1 MLRYNLKRT
10 FKPVIS
16 QRYASSNSTALQKYP
31 ISSKLHGYEIVKTT
45 TIPEF
50 SLVAVLLNHEASGA
64 QHLHLDSANDNNNVF
79 SIAFKTNPPDATGV
93 PHILEH
99 TTLCGSK
106 KYPVR
111 DPFFKMSNRSLSNF
125 MNAMTGH
132 DYTFYPFATTNP
144 KDFENLMD
152 VYLSSVLEPLLNYN
166 DFIQEGWRLENSTL
180 DDIKSKLE
188 FKGVVYNEMK
198 GQYSNSMYYFY
209 IKFLESIY
217 PTLNNS
223 GGDPTKMT
231 DLTYKELVNFH
242 NRNYHPSN
250 ARTFTYGNLPLES
263 HLSRLDEFFKGFEK
277 RQGPSYSKVKEP
289 IFVTDPKQSYNVTV
303 PGPFDS
309 MVNKDI
315 SEQYNA
321 SITWYLG
328 NPLDPLMHYN
338 LFKWKI
344 LGSLLF
350 DGHNSPLYQELI
362 ESGFSEDF
370 SANSGLDST
379 SALFSITIGLNY
391 LTKDKVKNLESVI
404 TNIVKDNVVPKLKE
418 NDASY
423 KDRVEALLHQIELGF
438 KRHKPE
444 FGFSLLSSLVPSW
457 VNGAD
462 PLEVL
467 TVEKILSKFKK
478 EYSERGLLMF
488 EELLNDTLL
497 NDEIKKFKFTMEPKL
512 NFAKELSQIEA
523 DNLEN
528 KVKSLTK
535 DDLKQIYDKNIE
547 LAESQS
553 QEQNA
558 DVLPTLTVEDISK
571 RGAFYDIAVTR
582 ANNKD
587 ISERIVDTNG
597 LVYVSALKEI
607 PFLPTKYYKYL
618 PLFNSC
624 LTNLAGTTETS
635 ITDLETKIQLV
646 TGGISFSHKI
656 SPDPYNIN
664 LMKLQYLLS
673 GAALKENAAHIYD
686 LWREILQDTRF
697 SNNDDVL
704 DKLNTLIKNMGQ
716 NQINA
721 VADSGHSYACGVS
734 NSKITP
740 AKYIKEVTSGL
751 NQVQFVMEMNRNLES
766 KGKEYLRDEILP
778 VLRSIRDTILQG
790 DFKYRVVGDLETV
803 KENETFIAKFDE
815 QISSSTAAPFATDGL
830 DSLLESFKYNH
841 ASEKKLVNL
850 PFQVGYSCLAKK
862 GTSFS
867 SKDGAA
873 LQILSQ
879 LYTFKNLH
887 SKIREANGAYGGG
900 LTYDGLGGTLDF
912 YSYRDPNPVKS
923 IQTFE
928 ESFPY
933 GLDAKWSEKDL
944 TEAKLRVFQSIDAP
958 INVASQGATE
968 FFEGISDDLRQ
979 ERRENF
985 LNTTIQDLQHVTQN
999 YLVNNPNN
1007 LSTIIGDKDLLNVDG
1022 SWKIKNLKL

>member
-1 MLRYNLKRT
+1 MLRYNLKRNLQQ
-10 FKPVIS
+10 VAA
-16 QRYASSNSTALQKYP
+16 QRTASSSTTALHKYP
-31 ISSKLHGYEIVKTT
+31 IRSKSHGFEIIKTT

-50 SLVAVLLNHEASGA
+50 SLVAVLLKHEASGA

-111 DPFFKMSNRSLSNF
+111 DPFFKMTNRSLSNF

-132 DYTFYPFATTNP
+132 DYTFYPFATTNR

-166 DFIQEGWRLENSTL
+166 DFIQEGWRLENSAL
-180 DDIKSKLE
+180 EDIKSKLE

-209 IKFLESIY
+209 IKFLESVY
-217 PTLNNS
+217 PALNNS

-231 DLTYKELVNFH
+231 NLSYKELVDFH
-242 NRNYHPSN
+242 SRNYHPSN
-250 ARTFTYGNLPLES
+250 AKTFTYGNLPLEN
-263 HLSRLDEFFKGFEK
+263 HLRRLNEYFKGFDKKCLSSE
-277 RQGPSYSKVKEP
+277 VKES
-289 IFVTDPKQSYNVTV
+289 IFVTDPKKVHEVTV

-309 MVNKDI
+309 MINKDI

-328 NPLDPLMHYN
+328 NPLDISMYYN

-344 LGSLLF
+344 LASLLF
-350 DGHNSPLYQELI
+350 DGHSSPLYQDFI
-362 ESGFSEDF
+362 ESGYSEDF

-379 SALFSITIGLNY
+379 TSLFSITVGFNY
-391 LTKDKVKNLESVI
+391 LTKEKVGGLESAIINSIRDSVM
-404 TNIVKDNVVPKLKE
+404 PRLSA
-418 NDASY
+418 NDSAY
-423 KDRVEALLHQIELGF
+423 NNRVEALLHQIELGF

-467 TVEKILSKFKK
+467 TVEAILSKFKK
-478 EYSERGLLMF
+478 EYSERGLKMF

-497 NDEIKKFKFTMEPKL
+497 NNATQKFKFTMEPRD
-512 NFAKELSQIEA
+512 NFAKQLGQIET
-523 DNLEN
+523 DNLSSKIEE
-528 KVKSLTK
+528 LTE
-535 DDLKQIYDKNIE
+535 DDRQKIYDRNIE
-547 LAESQS
+547 LAESQT
-553 QEQNA
+553 QEQDA
-558 DVLPTLTVEDISK
+558 DVLPSLAVEDISK
-571 RGAFYDIAVTR
+571 RGSFYDIAVVR
-582 ANNKD
+582 VNNKD
-587 ISERIVDTNG
+587 INERVVDTNG
-597 LVYVSALKEI
+597 LVYVNALKEI
-607 PFLPTKYYKYL
+607 PFLSAKYYKYL

-624 LTNLAGTTETS
+624 LTNLAGTTETP
-635 ITDLETKIQLV
+635 ITELETKIQLV
-646 TGGISFSHKI
+646 TGGISFNHRI
-656 SPDPYNIN
+656 TPDPYNIN
-664 LMKLQYLLS
+664 SMKLQYSLA
-673 GAALKENAAHIYD
+673 GAALKENAANIYD
-686 LWREILQDTRF
+686 LWREILQDTRL
-697 SNNDDVL
+697 SDDEEVL
-704 DKLNTLIKNMGQ
+704 DKLSTLIKNMGQ

-721 VADSGHSYACGVS
+721 VAESGHSYACGVS

-740 AKYIKEVTSGL
+740 AKYIREVTGGL
-751 NQVQFVMEMNRNLES
+751 EQVQFVMEMNRNLEN
-766 KGKEYLRDEILP
+766 KGKDYLKNEILP
-778 VLRSIRDTILQG
+778 ILRTMKEAVLQG

-803 KENETFIAKFDE
+803 KENESLISKFDE
-815 QISSSTAAPFATDGL
+815 QMASSGPTPATTDGL

-841 ASEKKLVNL
+841 TSEKQLINL

-862 GTSFS
+862 GASFS
-867 SKDGAA
+867 SKEGAA

-928 ESFPY
+928 ESFAY
-933 GLDAKWSEKDL
+933 GLNAQWSEKDL

-958 INVASQGATE
+958 INVASQGSTQ

-985 LNTTIQDLQHVTQN
+985 LSTTIQDLQHVTQN

-1007 LSTIIGDKDLLNVDG
+1007 LVTVIGDNELLKVDNN
-1022 SWKIKNLKL
+1022 WQIRNLKL

>member
-1 MLRYNLKRT
+1 MLRRNLRRNL
-10 FKPVIS
+10 S
-16 QRYASSNSTALQKYP
+16 QVFSRRYASRNATALQKYP
-31 ISSKLHGYEIVKTT
+31 VSSKHHGFEIIKTT

-50 SLVAVLLNHEASGA
+50 SLTAVLLKHEASGA

-111 DPFFKMSNRSLSNF
+111 DPFFKMTNRSLSNF

-166 DFIQEGWRLENSTL
+166 DFIQEGWRLENSVL
-180 DDIKSKLE
+180 ENIKSNLE

-209 IKFLESIY
+209 IKFLESVY

-223 GGDPTKMT
+223 GGDPTKMIK
-231 DLTYKELVNFH
+231 LTYKELVDFH
-242 NRNYHPSN
+242 SRNYHPSN
-250 ARTFTYGNLPLES
+250 AKTFTYGDLPLEG
-263 HLSRLDEFFKGFEK
+263 HLRRLDEYFRGFD
-277 RQGPSYSKVKEP
+277 RRTVSSDVKEP
-289 IFVTDPKQSYNVTV
+289 VFVTDPKQVYEVTV

-328 NPLDPLMHYN
+328 DPLDPSMYYN
-338 LFKWKI
+338 LFKWKV
-344 LGSLLF
+344 LASLLF

-370 SANSGLDST
+370 SANTGLDST

-391 LTKDKVKNLESVI
+391 LNKEKVKDLESVI
-404 TNIVKDNVVPKLKE
+404 IKVIKDNVIPKLKE

-423 KDRVEALLHQIELGF
+423 NDRVEALLHQIELGF

-462 PLEVL
+462 PLKVL
-467 TVEKILSKFKK
+467 TVEEILTKFKK
-478 EYSERGLLMF
+478 EYSERELAMF
-488 EELLNDTLL
+488 EEILNDTLL
-497 NDEIKKFKFTMEPKL
+497 NDATKKFKFTMEPKQG
-512 NFAKELSQIEA
+512 FSKELGQIET
-523 DNLEN
+523 DNLES
-528 KVKSLTK
+528 KIRDLTEN
-535 DDLKQIYDKNIE
+535 DRKQIYERNID
-547 LAESQS
+547 LAKSQME
-553 QEQNA
+553 EQNA
-558 DVLPTLTVEDISK
+558 DVLPSLTVEDISK
-571 RGAFYDIAVTR
+571 KGTFYDIAITR

-597 LVYVSALKEI
+597 LVYVNALKEM
-607 PFLPTKYYKYL
+607 PFLSTKYYKYL

-664 LMKLQYLLS
+664 SMKLHYSL
-673 GAALKENAAHIYD
+673 GGVALKENAANIYQ

-697 SNNDDVL
+697 SDDDDVL

-740 AKYIKEVTSGL
+740 AKYIREVTGGL
-751 NQVQFVMEMNRNLES
+751 DQVQFVMEMNRNLES
-766 KGKEYLRDEILP
+766 KGKDYLRDEVLP
-778 VLRSIRDTILQG
+778 ILRSVKEAILQG

-803 KENETFIAKFDE
+803 KENETLIGKFDE
-815 QISSSTAAPFATDGL
+815 QISSSTTIPPTTDGL

-841 ASEKKLVNL
+841 ASEKQLVNL

-867 SKDGAA
+867 SKEGAA

-912 YSYRDPNPVKS
+912 YSYRDPNPIKS
-923 IQTFE
+923 IRTFE
-928 ESFPY
+928 ESFAY
-933 GLDAKWSEKDL
+933 GLDAQWTEKDL

-958 INVASQGATE
+958 INIASQGATQ
-968 FFEGISDDLRQ
+968 FFEGINDDLRQ

-985 LNTTIQDLQHVTQN
+985 LSTTIQDLQHVTQN
-999 YLVNNPNN
+999 YLVNNPDNFA
-1007 LSTIIGDKDLLNVDG
+1007 TVIGDKELFKVDN
-1022 SWKIKNLKL
+1022 SWNIKNLKL

>member
-1 MLRYNLKRT
+1 MLRQNLRRNLNRV
-10 FKPVIS
+10 FV
-16 QRYASSNSTALQKYP
+16 RHFASNTSSALSKYP
-31 ISSKLHGYEIVKTT
+31 VSSRLHGFEIMNTT

-50 SLVAVLLNHEASGA
+50 SLVAVLLKHEATGA
-64 QHLHLDSANDNNNVF
+64 QHLHLDSATDNNNVF

-111 DPFFKMSNRSLSNF
+111 DPFFKMTNRSLSNF

-132 DYTFYPFATTNP
+132 DYTFYPFATTNS

-152 VYLSSVLEPLLNYN
+152 VYLSSVLEPLLNRN
-166 DFIQEGWRLENSTL
+166 DFIQEGWRLENSVL
-180 DDIKSKLE
+180 EDIKSNLE

-209 IKFLESIY
+209 IRFLESIY

-231 DLTYKELVNFH
+231 NLTYEELLDFH
-242 NRNYHPSN
+242 KRNYHPSN
-250 ARTFTYGNLPLES
+250 AKTFTYGNLPLEG
-263 HLSRLDEFFKGFEK
+263 HLRRLDDYFKDFTK
-277 RQGPSYSKVKEP
+277 RSVGVDVKEP
-289 IFVTDPKQSYNVTV
+289 IFVTDPEQVYEVTV

-328 NPLDPLMHYN
+328 DPLDPSQYYN

-344 LGSLLF
+344 LASLLF

-379 SALFSITIGLNY
+379 TALFSLTVGLNY
-391 LTKDKVKNLESVI
+391 LTKEKVKSLESVI
-404 TNIVKDNVVPKLKE
+404 TNTIKDKVIPKLKE
-418 NDASY
+418 NDPAY
-423 KDRVEALLHQIELGF
+423 NDRVEALLHQIELGF

-462 PLEVL
+462 PLKVL
-467 TVEKILSKFKK
+467 TVEEILTKFKN
-478 EYSERGLLMF
+478 EYAKRGLAMF
-488 EELLNDTLL
+488 KELLDDTLL
-497 NDEIKKFKFTMEPKL
+497 NDATKKFKFTMEPKQD
-512 NFAKELSQIEA
+512 FAKQLSQVESE
-523 DNLEN
+523 NLQN
-528 KVKSLTK
+528 KVKSLTEE
-535 DDLKQIYDKNIE
+535 DRKQIFDRNIE
-547 LAESQS
+547 LANSQS
-553 QEQNA
+553 EEQNA
-558 DVLPTLTVEDISK
+558 DVLPSLTVEDISK
-571 RGAFYDIAVTR
+571 KGTFYDIAVTR

-587 ISERIVDTNG
+587 IYARIVDTNG
-597 LVYVSALKEI
+597 LVYVNALKEI

-635 ITDLETKIQLV
+635 ITDLETRIQLV
-646 TGGISFSHKI
+646 TGGVSFNHKI

-664 LMKLQYLLS
+664 SMKLQYSL
-673 GAALKENAAHIYD
+673 GGVALKENAANIYQ

-697 SNNDDVL
+697 SDDEDVL
-704 DKLNTLIKNMGQ
+704 DKLNTLIKNLGQ

-721 VADSGHSYACGVS
+721 VAESGHSYACGVS

-740 AKYIKEVTSGL
+740 AKYIKQVTGGL
-751 NQVQFVMEMNRNLES
+751 EQVQFVMEMNRELES
-766 KGKEYLRDEILP
+766 KGKDYLRDEVLP
-778 VLRSIRDTILQG
+778 VLRKMKESILQG
-790 DFKYRVVGDLETV
+790 DFKYRVVGDSETV
-803 KENETFIAKFDE
+803 KENEVLIGKFDE
-815 QISSSTAAPFATDGL
+815 QMSSPTVKTPLATEGL

-841 ASEKKLVNL
+841 TSEKQLVNL

-862 GTSFS
+862 GTSFA
-867 SKDGAA
+867 SKEGAA

-912 YSYRDPNPVKS
+912 YSYRDPNPIKS

-928 ESFPY
+928 ESFTY
-933 GLDAKWSEKDL
+933 GLDAQWTEKDL

-958 INVASQGATE
+958 INIASQGATH

-985 LNTTIQDLQHVTQN
+985 LSTTIQDLQHVTQN
-999 YLVNNPNN
+999 YLVKNPNN
-1007 LSTIIGDKDLLNVDG
+1007 LSTVIGDEALLKVDN

>member
-1 MLRYNLKRT
+1 MLRYNLRRNLKQVFTRG
-10 FKPVIS
+10 
-16 QRYASSNSTALQKYP
+16 YATDNASALKKYP
-31 ISSKLHGYEIVKTT
+31 VSSRLHGFEIVDTT

-50 SLVAVLLNHEASGA
+50 SLIATLLKHEASGA
-64 QHLHLDSANDNNNVF
+64 QHLHLDASNDNNNVF

-111 DPFFKMSNRSLSNF
+111 DPFFKMTNRSLSNF

-132 DYTFYPFATTNP
+132 DYTFYPFATTNS

-152 VYLSSVLEPLLNYN
+152 VYLSSVLEPLLNQN
-166 DFIQEGWRLENSTL
+166 DFIQEGWRLENSVL
-180 DDIKSKLE
+180 NDIKSDLE

-231 DLTYKELVNFH
+231 NLTYKELLDFH
-242 NRNYHPSN
+242 GRNYHPSN
-250 ARTFTYGNLPLES
+250 ARTFTYGNLPLQG
-263 HLSRLDEFFKGFEK
+263 HLQRLDEYYKNFDRK
-277 RQGPSYSKVKEP
+277 SVTSDVKEP
-289 IFVTDPKQSYNVTV
+289 IFVTDPKQVYEVTV

-309 MVNKDI
+309 MANKDI

-328 NPLDPLMHYN
+328 DPLDPSKYYD

-370 SANSGLDST
+370 SANTGLDST
-379 SALFSITIGLNY
+379 TALFSLTVGLNY
-391 LTKDKVKNLESVI
+391 LTKEKVGNMESVI
-404 TNIVKDNVVPKLKE
+404 INTIKDKVIPKLKE

-423 KDRVEALLHQIELGF
+423 NDRVEALLHQIELGF

-462 PLEVL
+462 PLKVL
-467 TVEKILSKFKK
+467 TVEEILTRFKK
-478 EYSERGLLMF
+478 EYSERGLAMF
-488 EELLNDTLL
+488 EELLNNSLL
-497 NDEIKKFKFTMEPKL
+497 NDATKKFKFTMEPKQD
-512 NFAKELSQIEA
+512 FAKELNQIESE
-523 DNLEN
+523 NLQNKIEN
-528 KVKSLTK
+528 LTEEDRK
-535 DDLKQIYDKNIE
+535 HIYDRNIE
-547 LAESQS
+547 LANSQS
-553 QEQNA
+553 EEQNA
-558 DVLPTLTVEDISK
+558 DVLPTLTVDDISK
-571 RGAFYDIAVTR
+571 RGTFYDISVSR

-587 ISERIVDTNG
+587 INKRVVDTNG
-597 LVYVSALKEI
+597 LVYVNALKEI

-624 LTNLAGTTETS
+624 LTNLAGTSETS

-664 LMKLQYLLS
+664 SMKLSYSL
-673 GAALKENAAHIYD
+673 GGVALKENAANIYQ

-697 SNNDDVL
+697 SDDDDVL

-721 VADSGHSYACGVS
+721 IADSGHSYACGVS

-740 AKYIKEVTSGL
+740 AKYIKEVTGGL
-751 NQVQFVMEMNRNLES
+751 EQVQFVMEMNRELES
-766 KGKEYLRDEILP
+766 KGKDYLRNELLP
-778 VLRSIRDTILQG
+778 VLRAMKKTILQG
-790 DFKYRVVGDLETV
+790 DFKYRIVGDLETV
-803 KENETFIAKFDE
+803 KENEALIGKFDE
-815 QISSSTAAPFATDGL
+815 QMTSSAPAPLATDGL
-830 DSLLESFKYNH
+830 DSLLESFTYSH
-841 ASEKKLVNL
+841 ASEKQLVNL

-867 SKDGAA
+867 SKEGAA

-879 LYTFKNLH
+879 LYTFKHLH

-912 YSYRDPNPVKS
+912 YSYRDPNPIKS
-923 IQTFE
+923 IKTFE
-928 ESFPY
+928 ESFAY
-933 GLDAKWSEKDL
+933 GLEAQWTEKDL

-958 INVASQGATE
+958 INIASQGATQ
-968 FFEGISDDLRQ
+968 FFDGISDDLRQ

-985 LNTTIQDLQHVTQN
+985 LNTTIQDLQNVTQN
-999 YLVNNPNN
+999 YLVNSPNN
-1007 LSTIIGDKDLLNVDG
+1007 LATVIGDEALLKVDN

>member
-1 MLRYNLKRT
+1 MLRHNLRRNL
-10 FKPVIS
+10 S
-16 QRYASSNSTALQKYP
+16 QVFTRRHASRNATALQKYP
-31 ISSKLHGYEIVKTT
+31 VSSKHHGFEIIKTM

-50 SLVAVLLNHEASGA
+50 SLTAVLLKHEASGA

-111 DPFFKMSNRSLSNF
+111 DPFFKMTNRSLSNF

-166 DFIQEGWRLENSTL
+166 DFIQEGWRLENSIL
-180 DDIKSKLE
+180 ENISNLE

-223 GGDPTKMT
+223 GGDPTKMIK
-231 DLTYKELVNFH
+231 LTYKELVDFH
-242 NRNYHPSN
+242 SRNYHPSN
-250 ARTFTYGNLPLES
+250 AKTFTYGNLPLDG
-263 HLSRLDEFFKGFEK
+263 HLRRLDEYFKGFD
-277 RQGPSYSKVKEP
+277 RRSVSSDVKEP
-289 IFVTDPKQSYNVTV
+289 VFVTDPKQVYEVTV

-328 NPLDPLMHYN
+328 DPLDPLMYYN

-344 LGSLLF
+344 LASLLF

-370 SANSGLDST
+370 SANTGLDST

-391 LTKDKVKNLESVI
+391 LNKEKVKDLESVI
-404 TNIVKDNVVPKLKE
+404 IKVIKDNVMPKLKE

-423 KDRVEALLHQIELGF
+423 NDRVEALLHQIELGF

-462 PLEVL
+462 PLKVL
-467 TVEKILSKFKK
+467 TVEEILTKFKK
-478 EYSERGLLMF
+478 EYSERGFAMF
-488 EELLNDTLL
+488 EEILNDTLL
-497 NDEIKKFKFTMEPKL
+497 NDATKKFKFTMEPRKD
-512 NFAKELSQIEA
+512 FSKELGQIET
-523 DNLEN
+523 DNLES
-528 KVKSLTK
+528 KIRDLTGN
-535 DDLKQIYDKNIE
+535 DRKQIYERNID
-547 LAESQS
+547 LAKSQM
-553 QEQNA
+553 EEENA
-558 DVLPTLTVEDISK
+558 DVLPSLTVDDISK
-571 RGAFYDIAVTR
+571 KGTFYDIAVTR

-597 LVYVSALKEI
+597 LVYVNALKEI
-607 PFLPTKYYKYL
+607 PFLSTKYYKYL

-664 LMKLQYLLS
+664 LMKLHYLL
-673 GAALKENAAHIYD
+673 GGVALKENAANIYQ

-697 SNNDDVL
+697 SDDDDVL

-740 AKYIKEVTSGL
+740 AKYIREVTGGL
-751 NQVQFVMEMNRNLES
+751 DQVQFIMEMNRNLES
-766 KGKEYLRDEILP
+766 KGKDYLRDEVLP
-778 VLRSIRDTILQG
+778 ILRSVKEAILQG

-803 KENETFIAKFDE
+803 KENETLIGKFDE
-815 QISSSTAAPFATDGL
+815 QISSSATTPPTTDGL

-841 ASEKKLVNL
+841 TSEKQLVNL

-867 SKDGAA
+867 SKEGAA

-912 YSYRDPNPVKS
+912 YSYRDPNPIKS
-923 IQTFE
+923 IRTFE
-928 ESFPY
+928 ESFAY
-933 GLDAKWSEKDL
+933 GLDAQWTEKDL

-958 INVASQGATE
+958 INIASQGATQ

-985 LNTTIQDLQHVTQN
+985 LSTTIQDLQHVTQN
-999 YLVNNPNN
+999 YLVNNPDNFA
-1007 LSTIIGDKDLLNVDG
+1007 TVIGDKELFKVDS
-1022 SWKIKNLKL
+1022 SWNIKNLKL